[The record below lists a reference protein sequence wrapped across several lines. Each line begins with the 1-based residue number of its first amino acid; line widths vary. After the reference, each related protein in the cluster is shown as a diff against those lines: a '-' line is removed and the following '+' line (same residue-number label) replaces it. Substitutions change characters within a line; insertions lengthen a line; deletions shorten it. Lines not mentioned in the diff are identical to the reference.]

1 MSRKKH
7 QDKQPVSP
15 PSPETDETP
24 PQTDDEQG
32 AGELENLRRERDDL
46 MARLQRVSADYLN
59 YQKRAHRD
67 LTQAHD
73 FANEELMKAL
83 LGVLDDME
91 RALEAAR
98 ENHSDDDPL
107 LAGMKLVHDKT
118 IQTLG
123 RFGLEPIKAQGKP
136 FDPEKH
142 AAMMEIPCD
151 EHPPGTVLEEL
162 QKGYELQGRAI
173 RPTAVMVSKTSQP
186 DDVDTAPDDRGTQPG
201 EQPCPDAED

>member
-7 QDKQPVSP
+7 EDKQPDSLP
-15 PSPETDETP
+15 ASDTDENL

-32 AGELENLRRERDDL
+32 DGEPQTLLQERDDL

-59 YQKRAHRD
+59 YQKRAQRD
-67 LTQAHD
+67 LAQAHQ
-73 FANEELMKAL
+73 FANEELIKAL

-123 RFGLEPIKAQGKP
+123 RFGLKPIVADGKP
-136 FDPEKH
+136 FDPDKH
-142 AAMMEIPCD
+142 SAMMEVPCD

-162 QKGYELQGRAI
+162 QKGYELHGRAI
-173 RPTAVMVSKTSQP
+173 RPTAVMVSKASQP
-186 DDVDTAPDDRGTQPG
+186 EDADTADDGQGTQ
-201 EQPCPDAED
+201 